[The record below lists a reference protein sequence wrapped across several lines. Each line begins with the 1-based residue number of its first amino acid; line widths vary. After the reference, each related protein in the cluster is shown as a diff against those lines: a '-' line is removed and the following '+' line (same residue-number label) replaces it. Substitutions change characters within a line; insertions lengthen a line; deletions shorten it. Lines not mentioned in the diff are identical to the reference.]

1 MQAYKYSN
9 IRILGHPT
17 QKPNVADGNFGCY
30 MHRLDSGAAANIT
43 RTGTHLHLAILH
55 GAAL

>member
-1 MQAYKYSN
+1 MLQME
-9 IRILGHPT
+9 ILGE
-17 QKPNVADGNFGCY
+17 NY
-30 MHRLDSGAAANIT
+30 MHRLDSGAAANNT